1 MRPLVK
7 WLSSPS
13 SQAMADDWLL
23 PVVHGY
29 FRQRAV
35 ELSTGQVRGAAGQT
49 AGGRSGRSV
58 ASLSCARLRSEVEE
72 S

>member
-35 ELSTGQVRGAAGQT
+35 ELSTGQVRGAAGQNHQ
-49 AGGRSGRSV
+49 
-58 ASLSCARLRSEVEE
+58 
-72 S
+72 